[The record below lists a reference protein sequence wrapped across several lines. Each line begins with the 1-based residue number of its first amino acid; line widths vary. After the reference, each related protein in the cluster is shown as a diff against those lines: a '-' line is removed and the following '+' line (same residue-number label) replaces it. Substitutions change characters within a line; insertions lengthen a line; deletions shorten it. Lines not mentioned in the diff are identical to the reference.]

1 MKKNIF
7 FLSVISF
14 MFFIACRN
22 SEDTQFID
30 QKIQIFIDSAGQDM
44 LNSKING
51 SYIGYTI
58 NDVYGATDVVPVP
71 MTLKKTADTI
81 NYLEYIAG
89 AKRIAMD
96 ANNPPQNYQS
106 KIAFAFQKKLG
117 NNTVITNDTLVLNYT
132 ISPTLFQINN
142 ATYNGISV
150 FTKNP
155 NTDNIIKI
163 FK

>member
-1 MKKNIF
+1 MTIEYKEVKTETIDDKIILNELEKYTSEYN
-7 FLSVISF
+7 LSI
-14 MFFIACRN
+14 
-22 SEDTQFID
+22 ETEEE
-30 QKIQIFIDSAGQDM
+30 
-44 LNSKING
+44 L
-51 SYIGYTI
+51 GYTI

-117 NNTVITNDTLVLNYT
+117 NNTVTTNDTLVLNYT
-132 ISPTLFQINN
+132 MSPTLFQINN